1 MDDKQYREA
10 FNNNVP
16 DGYDADTYIIVCPV
30 CSKEFQASP
39 GDAVCPECGAELSF
53 TIEDKQIQ
61 GYHHRQK
68 ITYSQVADYR

>member
-39 GDAVCPECGAELSF
+39 GDAVCPECGAELIF
-53 TIEDKQIQ
+53 TIEDK
-61 GYHHRQK
+61 
-68 ITYSQVADYR
+68 

>member
-1 MDDKQYREA
+1 MDDKQYKEA

-39 GDAVCPECGAELSF
+39 GDAVCPECGTELSF
-53 TIEDKQIQ
+53 TIEDK
-61 GYHHRQK
+61 
-68 ITYSQVADYR
+68 

>member
-10 FNNNVP
+10 FNNNIP

-68 ITYSQVADYR
+68 ITYSQAADYR

>member
-68 ITYSQVADYR
+68 ITYSQTADYR

>member
-53 TIEDKQIQ
+53 TIEDK
-61 GYHHRQK
+61 
-68 ITYSQVADYR
+68 

>member
-1 MDDKQYREA
+1 MDDKQYKEA

-16 DGYDADTYIIVCPV
+16 DGYDADTYIIICPV

-53 TIEDKQIQ
+53 TIEDKQI
-61 GYHHRQK
+61 YSFHHRQK
-68 ITYSQVADYR
+68 ITYSQTADYR